1 MDTFGIGA
9 REDLK
14 GYEFKEVI
22 REDRKREI
30 HNRGYSVQEMSGEC
44 TRDMKDPR
52 AGTPMNVKL
61 EEVYVVAGAM
71 KSIEPLPYELDTEQ
85 CLRIP
90 ERAIVSECRILERN

>member
-14 GYEFKEVI
+14 GYEFKEV
-22 REDRKREI
+22 REDRKR
-30 HNRGYSVQEMSGEC
+30 HNRNRGNTFQGMSGWC
-44 TRDMKDPR
+44 TREIKDPR
-52 AGTPMNVKL
+52 GGTPMNIKL
-61 EEVYVVAGAM
+61 EEVHVVAGAM
-71 KSIEPLPYELDTEQ
+71 KSIKPLPYELDTEQ